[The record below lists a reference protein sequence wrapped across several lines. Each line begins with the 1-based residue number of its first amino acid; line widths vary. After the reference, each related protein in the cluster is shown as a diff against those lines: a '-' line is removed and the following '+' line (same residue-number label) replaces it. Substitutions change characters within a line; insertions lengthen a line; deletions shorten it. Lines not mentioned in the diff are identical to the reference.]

1 MYPVKTA
8 LIVSSDSGLLLVA
21 CATSCIGL
29 TCDCL
34 AVSIKYRRFLQ
45 YFFRGRLLVAMAL
58 FPWCA
63 VYPFAKSDACD
74 SFNGDLDDE

>member
-8 LIVSSDSGLLLVA
+8 LTVSSDSGLLLVA

-29 TCDCL
+29 TCDCR

-45 YFFRGRLLVAMAL
+45 YFFRGRLLVAMVL

-63 VYPFAKSDACD
+63 VYPFAESD
-74 SFNGDLDDE
+74 SGDAFDGYLYDD